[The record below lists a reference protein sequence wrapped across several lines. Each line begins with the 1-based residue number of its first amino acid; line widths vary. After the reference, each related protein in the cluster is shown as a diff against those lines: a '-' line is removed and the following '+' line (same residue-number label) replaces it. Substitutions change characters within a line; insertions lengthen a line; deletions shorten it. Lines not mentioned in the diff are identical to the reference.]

1 MAGSL
6 TGSWN
11 TTGLTQRPTV
21 PPGCRLCIN
30 ACPTGALKGG
40 VRLNPRQCI
49 CYNTIRNRGRETGIS
64 IYTPKEI
71 RSKVGTWIHGCD
83 VCQEVCPKNAH
94 KMRDNNL
101 PASPFLEAR
110 AKDFDLVSILR
121 MTDEY
126 YENVIG
132 PILYTHITP
141 AERVVFRRNAAVA
154 LGNLGDPAAV
164 PALCEALGDPAEV
177 LRAHAAWALGRI
189 GGSAARSALETH
201 RRSETGVEAHR
212 EIEEALAEMVN

>member
-1 MAGSL
+1 M
-6 TGSWN
+6 
-11 TTGLTQRPTV
+11 
-21 PPGCRLCIN
+21 
-30 ACPTGALKGG
+30 
-40 VRLNPRQCI
+40 
-49 CYNTIRNRGRETGIS
+49 RG
-64 IYTPKEI
+64 
-71 RSKVGTWIHGCD
+71 
-83 VCQEVCPKNAH
+83 
-94 KMRDNNL
+94 NNL

-164 PALCEALGDPAEV
+164 PALCEALDDPAEV

-189 GGSAARSALETH
+189 GGSVARSALET
-201 RRSETGVEAHR
+201 RRKSETGMEARR
-212 EIEEALAEMVN
+212 EIEEALAGMVN